1 LIASGKRFNNN
12 DHPFGDG
19 FLLTYFNIIAILS
32 VYLCKI
38 NAKNGDYMLISFKFS
53 NYKSFKDTV
62 EFSMEPLTNNG
73 SISNA
78 IETGYK
84 KAPQV
89 FRTSAIFGAN
99 ASGKSSFI
107 HAISYLQ
114 GLMEASYLKRFN
126 EQMEVPAYKLSDTE
140 KNSTFEFEFVK
151 DKVAYKYFVE
161 LNNDGVVEEE
171 AYYTELEEEKREKCL
186 FKRTLT
192 EFNSPY
198 GLDKEIAKQT
208 IKNRLLVSE
217 LVNNRNN
224 QDKHILNIYN
234 WIMDIDILCGD
245 YEEIL
250 KDKRALSKSDLSK
263 KVEFL
268 RNADIPITKLI
279 VNRDGLFSTHK
290 NENGQEITF
299 DFMLEESDGTQML
312 LCLSEDIFW
321 VLENGSVLFMDE
333 LDKSLHPHLV
343 KYLVGLFNNPETN
356 PKGAQLIF
364 TSHAH
369 YLMDGETLTRDQI
382 WFVAK
387 DNGYS
392 SELYSLSDFKQIKR
406 KKGAFY
412 NEYMYGIFGAV
423 PNIKED

>member
-1 LIASGKRFNNN
+1 
-12 DHPFGDG
+12 
-19 FLLTYFNIIAILS
+19 
-32 VYLCKI
+32 
-38 NAKNGDYMLISFKFS
+38 MLISFKFS
-53 NYKSFKDTV
+53 NYKSFKDKA

-78 IETGYK
+78 IETGYR
-84 KAPQV
+84 KAPCV
-89 FRTSAIFGAN
+89 YRTSAIFGAN

-107 HAISYLQ
+107 HAISYFQ
-114 GLMEASYLKRFN
+114 GLMEVSYLKRFN
-126 EQMEVPAYKLSDTE
+126 EQMEVPSYKLSDTQ
-140 KNSTFEFEFVK
+140 KNSTFEIEFLKNQTV
-151 DKVAYKYFVE
+151 YRYFIE
-161 LNNDGVVEEE
+161 LNNDEIVKEE
-171 AYYTELEEEKREKCL
+171 AYYTELEEGKKEKCL
-186 FKRTLT
+186 FKRNLT

-198 GLDKEIAKQT
+198 GIDKELAKQT
-208 IKNRLLVSE
+208 TKTRLLVSE
-217 LVNNRNN
+217 LINNRNN
-224 QDKHILNIYN
+224 QDQHILDIYN

-245 YEEIL
+245 YKEIL
-250 KDKRALSKSDLSK
+250 KDKVALSKSDLSK

-321 VLENGSVLFMDE
+321 VLEKGSVLFVDE
-333 LDKSLHPHLV
+333 FDNSLHPHLV
-343 KYLVGLFNNPETN
+343 RYLVSLFNNPKTN

-369 YLMDGETLTRDQI
+369 YLMDGEHLTRDQI
-382 WFVAK
+382 WFTSK
-387 DNGYS
+387 ENGYS
-392 SELYSLSDFKQIKR
+392 SDLYSLSDFKQIKR

-423 PNIKED
+423 PNISEN